1 MSIQR
6 HNLLER
12 IKLFLLSKKQY
23 WDDIIPAAY
32 ITHLFTNY
40 CSGQHFGM
48 WQVIP
53 HIFPQRYDFRSVFSK
68 RVRNRIIRFIF
79 WLFYKPNILRINC
92 AWFLVS
98 TTWDT
103 LRKDYVSLSN
113 DTLQTPKSAVLRLF
127 VVHSALLL
135 SSVYSARIWRIQLIH
150 ILLLSP
156 T

>member
-1 MSIQR
+1 M
-6 HNLLER
+6 
-12 IKLFLLSKKQY
+12 
-23 WDDIIPAAY
+23 IPAAY

-40 CSGQHFGM
+40 CSGQHFGVR
-48 WQVIP
+48 QVIP
-53 HIFPQRYDFRSVFSK
+53 YIFPRRYDFRSVFSK
-68 RVRNRIIRFIF
+68 RVRNRSCNSIAASRTVFRIFIESYGE
-79 WLFYKPNILRINC
+79 LLMRTL
-92 AWFLVS
+92 FLVS

-150 ILLLSP
+150 TLLLSP